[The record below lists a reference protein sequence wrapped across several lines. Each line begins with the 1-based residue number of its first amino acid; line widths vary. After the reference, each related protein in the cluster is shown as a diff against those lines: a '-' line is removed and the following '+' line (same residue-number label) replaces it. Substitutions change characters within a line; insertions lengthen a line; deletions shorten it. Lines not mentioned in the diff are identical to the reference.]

1 MGLVQLQVRRTN
13 LDSAVLSPASAF
25 WGVRLPLDLEHEGKW
40 KTFYKAPH
48 LHYGITYHLKYY
60 LLLKQLREGMFGF
73 VIYIFLDFAYQK
85 HKQILY

>member
-1 MGLVQLQVRRTN
+1 MGLVQLQVRTTI

-25 WGVRLPLDLEHEGKW
+25 LGVRLHLDLEHKGKW
-40 KTFYKAPH
+40 KTFSKAPR
-48 LHYGITYHLKYY
+48 LHYGITYHLKYNP
-60 LLLKQLREGMFGF
+60 LLKQLRESMFGF